1 MIPRTLQAP
10 AVAFALSFLNAGC
23 GDDSGTDPPPPID
36 YDAIDPIIYTQH
48 VQPLLDQNCN
58 TAACHNAVDR
68 AFGLSLASYADV
80 AAGGRFG
87 ATILPFRP
95 EESHLYLHI
104 TGALEPRMPL
114 ALDPLDDAVIRF
126 FHRWIAQGARD
137 DAGTPMYDDV
147 TAKAFVACQGENQVA
162 VLDLA
167 AGRYIRTIDV
177 DAPHSVYVDVPN
189 RRVFVSR
196 FEDATDNIHV
206 YDVDTL
212 ELIDSGRAGTFPAL
226 MRITPD
232 GTQLWVTN
240 FDTSGPTGDHDV
252 RVLDPN
258 TLEEI
263 ASFRPPE
270 QIQPHGIA
278 ITADGSTVY
287 VTNIL
292 TDNLTVFCTACTL
305 GEPDVVTFDV
315 QLPAPLRAVHQPQQ
329 CVLSKD
335 EKRLFVSALT
345 SGYVYVMNSDAADLA
360 YTTFTAEV
368 RVGDGPWNLAVSPD
382 GTELWVAN
390 WLSESVSVVDVSN
403 PDAPTVAATL
413 DPVHPLDPLRRVLE
427 RPIGI
432 GFAPDGRVW
441 VACAN
446 DDGAGSGHHPPPE
459 GEKAPGN
466 VVVFDRA
473 TRAVVSVTE
482 VPNFARFVSFM
493 P

>member
-10 AVAFALSFLNAGC
+10 MVACALSLAISAC
-23 GDDSGTDPPPPID
+23 GGDSGTDPPPPID
-36 YDAIDPIIYTQH
+36 YDAINPIVYTQH
-48 VQPLLDQNCN
+48 VQPILDQSCN

-68 AFGLSLASYADV
+68 AFGLNLASYADV
-80 AAGGRFG
+80 AAGGRYG
-87 ATILPFRP
+87 ATVLPFRP
-95 EESHLYLHI
+95 DESHLYLHI
-104 TGALEPRMPL
+104 NGALEPRMPL
-114 ALDPLDDAVIRF
+114 SRDPLDDAVIRF
-126 FHRWIAQGARD
+126 FRRWIAQGAPD
-137 DAGTPMYDDV
+137 DAGTPMYDHV
-147 TAKAFVACQGENQVA
+147 TAKAFVACQGENEVA

-167 AGRYIRTIDV
+167 TGLYIRAIGV

-206 YDVDTL
+206 YDADTL

-226 MRITPD
+226 MRMTPD

-240 FDTSGPTGDHDV
+240 FDTSPTGDNSV
-252 RVLDPN
+252 RVLNPD

-263 ASFRPPE
+263 AALLPPN
-270 QIQPHGIA
+270 QQQPHGVA
-278 ITADGSTVY
+278 VTSDGSTVY

-292 TDNLTVFCTACTL
+292 SDNLTVFCTAC
-305 GEPDVVTFDV
+305 GSGDPDIIAFDV
-315 QLPAPLRAVHQPQQ
+315 QLPALGRAVHQPQQ
-329 CVLSKD
+329 CVLAKD

-345 SGYVYVMNSDAADLA
+345 SGYVYVLNTDAADLD
-360 YTTFTAEV
+360 YLTFTAEV

-382 GTELWVAN
+382 GNELWVAN
-390 WLSESVSVVDVSN
+390 WASETVSVVNVSN
-403 PDAPTVAATL
+403 PDAPIVAATL
-413 DPVHPLDPLRRVLE
+413 DPTHPFDTLRRILE

-432 GFAPDGRVW
+432 AFSPDGSRVW

-459 GEKAPGN
+459 GERAPGN
-466 VVVFDRA
+466 VVVFDRLSR
-473 TRAVVSVTE
+473 TVVSVTE
-482 VPNFARFVSFM
+482 VPFFARFVGFM